1 MDDQLQAQPDAAT
14 ERGELLAEISRS
26 VVQLHKESFG
36 KGPTK
41 ARTYLSDDLLVC
53 VLQGGFH
60 EGERTLLEHGQEE
73 AVVQQREA
81 FKEALRDRFV
91 ELIEGL
97 VERKVVTFIS
107 GMDTATETSAE
118 VFVLDSTGESDG
130 QP

>member
-1 MDDQLQAQPDAAT
+1 MDEQLQVQPDAAT

-26 VVQLHKESFG
+26 IVQLHKESFG

-73 AVVQQREA
+73 AVVQQRDA
-81 FKEALRDRFV
+81 FQEALRDRFV
-91 ELIEGL
+91 ELIERL
-97 VERKVVTFIS
+97 VERKVVSFIS

-118 VFVLDSTGESDG
+118 VFVLESSGESDG
-130 QP
+130 DH

>member
-118 VFVLDSTGESDG
+118 VFVLDSTGESDDQG
-130 QP
+130 